1 MELGRIAGRLWA
13 ALRAKSRTLASPARP
28 AAAKS
33 PARLDPRQVAEWKRR
48 IEEAGVAPE
57 WAARLAPSL
66 AESQRELGRG
76 TSAAL
81 IRGAALAMAVQME
94 TQAEVERNLRDV
106 REVERLL
113 GAFTG
118 ELAKLDEVLEV
129 LSAYAQRMRP
139 QKPTGTPPRML
150 H

>member
-1 MELGRIAGRLWA
+1 MDWRAIWRRWWQGEGRLA
-13 ALRAKSRTLASPARP
+13 PGAKRPSP
-28 AAAKS
+28 
-33 PARLDPRQVAEWKRR
+33 LDPKRVEDWEARIVA
-48 IEEAGVAPE
+48 AGIAPE
-57 WAARLAPSL
+57 WAARLAPRL

-76 TSAAL
+76 SAQAL
-81 IRGAALAMAVQME
+81 IRGAAHAMALQGE
-94 TQAEVERNLRDV
+94 NQTQVERSLRDV

-129 LSAYAQRMRP
+129 LAAYAQRMRP
-139 QKPTGTPPRML
+139 QKPNGSNGHLL

>member
-1 MELGRIAGRLWA
+1 MDLGRIWRRLWTDFRV
-13 ALRAKSRTLASPARP
+13 ALRPARP
-28 AAAKS
+28 AVAKIE
-33 PARLDPRQVAEWKRR
+33 ARPDPRQIAEWARR
-48 IEEAGVAPE
+48 IEEAGISSE
-57 WAARLAPSL
+57 WAVRLAPGL
-66 AESQRELGRG
+66 AETQRELGRG
-76 TSAAL
+76 TSPAL
-81 IRGAALAMAVQME
+81 IRGAALAMAVQLE